1 VIGIVNLDNG
11 QFIEVNDAFHKVL
24 GYKRENVIGHTAD
37 ELGLWTNQSGRE
49 VYALLRSGNQIYNVE
64 AFWHAS
70 NGEVQI
76 GIFSADLMKIGNE
89 LYFVFI
95 WHDQTRQKQAEKALR
110 QAYDDLEDKVE
121 SRTQELFAANEELT
135 AMNEEMAA
143 VNEELGRSNLRLYEE
158 NNIRSQTEDKLL
170 LREQQYRA
178 TTNLLTCPADAVEPL
193 AESVLLNAIQLV
205 KATCGFIGMYS
216 TGGDHFII
224 HHGIGIHE
232 QLITKQIPVSN
243 GSLERVYATGEVLYT
258 KDCGEYISLPQNEG
272 LLVIASMILV
282 PLKQEKQV
290 KGILAAIWLGEI
302 NEIGQDDVEVLRQF
316 ADLAFFAMERAY
328 IQEKIRH
335 MAFYDLLT
343 GLPNRLSLSLRL
355 EEELSNARRG
365 EAEGILLFIDM
376 DDLKSVNDTYGHSAG
391 DQVIIHA
398 GKCLSAAFDDKAFI
412 ARISGDEFIVIIPG
426 EATIENASRIAN
438 QALQQLCQEYYLAQN
453 SMQMSASIGIVLY
466 PEHGDMSEEILKK
479 ADAAMYAAKESG
491 RNCWHFFEPKLL
503 EKAVE
508 DMALVNSLRR
518 ALTRKELFLNYQPQ
532 LTADGERIVGV
543 EALLRWNSPE
553 HGLVSPARFIPIAER
568 SRLIV
573 QIGQWV
579 FQEACRFA
587 KRLAD
592 MGMSDVR
599 MAVNISPRQIK
610 DEHFVAFVRDI
621 IESSGVRPQQI
632 EIEITENVF
641 IDTLEDS
648 IYKLKQ
654 LQEYGIK
661 LSLDDFG
668 TGFSSLTYLRRLPVD
683 SLKIDKSFIDGIA
696 SDELQLKFVN
706 SIINLGHML
715 GMVIV
720 AEGVETKEQLI
731 KLIDCGCDHIQ
742 GFLFSKPV
750 SETDVIKL
758 LAQSKELS

>member
-1 VIGIVNLDNG
+1 
-11 QFIEVNDAFHKVL
+11 
-24 GYKRENVIGHTAD
+24 
-37 ELGLWTNQSGRE
+37 
-49 VYALLRSGNQIYNVE
+49 
-64 AFWHAS
+64 
-70 NGEVQI
+70 
-76 GIFSADLMKIGNE
+76 
-89 LYFVFI
+89 
-95 WHDQTRQKQAEKALR
+95 
-110 QAYDDLEDKVE
+110 
-121 SRTQELFAANEELT
+121 
-135 AMNEEMAA
+135 
-143 VNEELGRSNLRLYEE
+143 
-158 NNIRSQTEDKLL
+158 
-170 LREQQYRA
+170 
-178 TTNLLTCPADAVEPL
+178 
-193 AESVLLNAIQLV
+193 
-205 KATCGFIGMYS
+205 
-216 TGGDHFII
+216 
-224 HHGIGIHE
+224 
-232 QLITKQIPVSN
+232 
-243 GSLERVYATGEVLYT
+243 
-258 KDCGEYISLPQNEG
+258 
-272 LLVIASMILV
+272 
-282 PLKQEKQV
+282 
-290 KGILAAIWLGEI
+290 
-302 NEIGQDDVEVLRQF
+302 
-316 ADLAFFAMERAY
+316 
-328 IQEKIRH
+328 
-335 MAFYDLLT
+335 
-343 GLPNRLSLSLRL
+343 
-355 EEELSNARRG
+355 
-365 EAEGILLFIDM
+365 
-376 DDLKSVNDTYGHSAG
+376 
-391 DQVIIHA
+391 
-398 GKCLSAAFDDKAFI
+398 
-412 ARISGDEFIVIIPG
+412 
-426 EATIENASRIAN
+426 
-438 QALQQLCQEYYLAQN
+438 LAQN